1 MAVSTQAAYGMYPH
15 DVALQQV
22 VKTLNQSGFGKED
35 ICMMVS
41 PRHPIATTVREA
53 NILNGEPEAS
63 AAAAGL
69 IGWLMKFGAVMIP
82 TVGLFIRSQAFLQAL
97 VMSKD
102 SSAAYGNSKAL
113 VGLGFSEGDALRF
126 ERQLR
131 QAGVLVYVACPED
144 SKTTWAVELLRQ
156 TGARETAAL
165 EKTLEKE
172 VALEAAA

>member
-1 MAVSTQAAYGMYPH
+1 MTVSTQAAYGMYAQ

-22 VKTLNQSGFGKED
+22 VQTLNQSGFDKED

-53 NILNGEPEAS
+53 NILNAEPETS
-63 AAAAGL
+63 AADAGL

-82 TVGLFIRSQAFLQAL
+82 TVALFIRSQAFLQAL
-97 VMSKD
+97 VVRED
-102 SSAAYGNSKAL
+102 SPNAYGNSKAL

-131 QAGVLVYVACPED
+131 EAGVLVYVACPEN
-144 SKTTWAVELLRQ
+144 SKTTWAVELLRRS
-156 TGARETAAL
+156 GARETA
-165 EKTLEKE
+165 TLGEKE

>member
-22 VKTLNQSGFGKED
+22 VETL
-35 ICMMVS
+35 MVS
-41 PRHPIATTVREA
+41 PRHPIAATVREA
-53 NILNGEPEAS
+53 NILNVEPETS

-82 TVGLFIRSQAFLQAL
+82 TVGFFIRSQAFLQAL

-131 QAGVLVYVACPED
+131 EAGVLVYVACPED

-156 TGARETAAL
+156 TGARETA
-165 EKTLEKE
+165 TLGEKE
-172 VALEAAA
+172 VALEAVA

>member
-1 MAVSTQAAYGMYPH
+1 MAVNTQAAYGMYAQ
-15 DVALQQV
+15 DAALQQV
-22 VKTLNQSGFGKED
+22 VQTLNQSGFDKED

-53 NILNGEPEAS
+53 NILNAEPGTS

-97 VMSKD
+97 VVRKD
-102 SSAAYGNSKAL
+102 SPNAYGNSKAL

-131 QAGVLVYVACPED
+131 EAGVLVYVACPEN
-144 SKTTWAVELLRQ
+144 SKTASAVELLRR
-156 TGARETAAL
+156 TGARETA
-165 EKTLEKE
+165 TLGNKE
-172 VALEAAA
+172 VAREAAA

>member
-1 MAVSTQAAYGMYPH
+1 MYAH

-22 VKTLNQSGFGKED
+22 VQTLNRSGFEKEN
-35 ICMMVS
+35 ICIMVS
-41 PRHPIATTVREA
+41 PRHPIAAMVREA
-53 NILNGEPEAS
+53 NILNSEPEAS

-97 VMSKD
+97 VIGKD
-102 SSAAYGNSKAL
+102 SPSVYGNSKAL

-131 QAGVLVYVACPED
+131 EAGVLLYVACREN
-144 SKTTWAVELLRQ
+144 SKTTWAAELLRR
-156 TGARETAAL
+156 TGARETA
-165 EKTLEKE
+165 TLEKE
-172 VALEAAA
+172 VALEAVA

>member
-1 MAVSTQAAYGMYPH
+1 MAVSTQAAYGMYAH

-22 VKTLNQSGFGKED
+22 VQTLNQSGLEKED

-41 PRHPIATTVREA
+41 PRHPIAAIVREE
-53 NILNGEPEAS
+53 NILNAS

-97 VMSKD
+97 VVRED
-102 SSAAYGNSKAL
+102 SPNAYGNSKAL

-131 QAGVLVYVACPED
+131 EAGVLVYVACPEN
-144 SKTTWAVELLRQ
+144 SKPTWAVELLRRS
-156 TGARETAAL
+156 GACETA
-165 EKTLEKE
+165 TLGEKE

>member
-1 MAVSTQAAYGMYPH
+1 MAVSTQAAYGMYAH

-22 VKTLNQSGFGKED
+22 VQTLNQSGLEKED

-41 PRHPIATTVREA
+41 PRHPIAAIVREA
-53 NILNGEPEAS
+53 NILNAS

-97 VMSKD
+97 VVRED
-102 SSAAYGNSKAL
+102 SPNAYGNSKAL

-131 QAGVLVYVACPED
+131 EAGVLVYVACPEN
-144 SKTTWAVELLRQ
+144 SKTASAVELLRR
-156 TGARETAAL
+156 TGARETA
-165 EKTLEKE
+165 TLGNKE
-172 VALEAAA
+172 VAREAAA

>member
-1 MAVSTQAAYGMYPH
+1 MAVSTQAAYGVYAQ

-22 VKTLNQSGFGKED
+22 VQTLNQFGFDKED

-53 NILNGEPEAS
+53 NILNAEPETS

-97 VMSKD
+97 VVKKD
-102 SSAAYGNSKAL
+102 SSSAYGNSKAL

-126 ERQLR
+126 EQQLR
-131 QAGVLVYVACPED
+131 EAGVLVYVACPEN
-144 SKTTWAVELLRQ
+144 SKTTWAAELLRR
-156 TGARETAAL
+156 TGARETAML
-165 EKTLEKE
+165 GEKE

>member
-1 MAVSTQAAYGMYPH
+1 MAVSTQAAYGMYGH

-22 VKTLNQSGFGKED
+22 VQTLNQSGLEKED

-41 PRHPIATTVREA
+41 ARHPIAAIVREA
-53 NILNGEPEAS
+53 NILNAEPEAS

-97 VMSKD
+97 VMRED
-102 SSAAYGNSKAL
+102 SPNAYGNSKAL

-131 QAGVLVYVACPED
+131 EAGVLVYVACPEN
-144 SKTTWAVELLRQ
+144 SKPTWAVELLRRS
-156 TGARETAAL
+156 GACETA
-165 EKTLEKE
+165 TLGEKE

>member
-1 MAVSTQAAYGMYPH
+1 MYAQ
-15 DVALQQV
+15 DIALQQV
-22 VKTLNQSGFGKED
+22 VQTLNQSGFGKED

-53 NILNGEPEAS
+53 NILNAEPETS

-97 VMSKD
+97 VVRKD
-102 SSAAYGNSKAL
+102 SPSVYGNSKAL

-131 QAGVLVYVACPED
+131 EAGVLVYVACPEN
-144 SKTTWAVELLRQ
+144 SKTTSAVELLRR
-156 TGARETAAL
+156 TGASETA
-165 EKTLEKE
+165 TLGNKE
-172 VALEAAA
+172 VALEAVA

>member
-1 MAVSTQAAYGMYPH
+1 MALSTQAAYGMYPQ

-22 VKTLNQSGFGKED
+22 VQTLNQSGFGKED

-53 NILNGEPEAS
+53 NILNAEPDTS

-97 VMSKD
+97 VVRKD
-102 SSAAYGNSKAL
+102 SPGLRGNSRAL

-131 QAGVLVYVACPED
+131 EMGVLVYVTCSEGER
-144 SKTTWAVELLRQ
+144 TTRAIELLRR
-156 TGARETAAL
+156 TGARETA
-165 EKTLEKE
+165 TLGKE
-172 VALEAAA
+172 VALEAVA

>member
-1 MAVSTQAAYGMYPH
+1 VSTQAAYGMYSH

-22 VKTLNQSGFGKED
+22 VQTLNQSGFGKED

-41 PRHPIATTVREA
+41 PRHPIAAIVREA
-53 NILNGEPEAS
+53 NILNAEAEAS
-63 AAAAGL
+63 VAAAGL

-82 TVGLFIRSQAFLQAL
+82 TVGLFVRSQAFLQAL
-97 VMSKD
+97 VMRKD
-102 SSAAYGNSKAL
+102 SAAVYGNSKAL

-131 QAGVLVYVACPED
+131 EAGVLVYVACSENT
-144 SKTTWAVELLRQ
+144 KTTWAVELLRR
-156 TGARETAAL
+156 TGAHETAAL

>member
-1 MAVSTQAAYGMYPH
+1 MTVSTQAAYGMYAQ

-22 VKTLNQSGFGKED
+22 VQTLNQSGFDKED

-53 NILNGEPEAS
+53 NILNAEPETS
-63 AAAAGL
+63 AAAARL

-82 TVGLFIRSQAFLQAL
+82 TVGLYIRSQAFLHAL
-97 VMSKD
+97 GVRTD
-102 SSAAYGNSKAL
+102 SPALRGNSRAL

-131 QAGVLVYVACPED
+131 EMGVLVYVACSE
-144 SKTTWAVELLRQ
+144 SERTTRAVELLRR
-156 TGARETAAL
+156 TGARESS
-165 EKTLEKE
+165 TLEKE
-172 VALEAAA
+172 VALEAVA

>member
-1 MAVSTQAAYGMYPH
+1 SAIAEFWRCSHGSEYASRLRNVPPRRSPSTSRADVEPVRIWQGRHLYDGFAQASH
-15 DVALQQV
+15 
-22 VKTLNQSGFGKED
+22 
-35 ICMMVS
+35 
-41 PRHPIATTVREA
+41 RHTVREA
-53 NILNGEPEAS
+53 NILNAEPETS

-131 QAGVLVYVACPED
+131 EAGVLVSVAWPVD
-144 SKTTWAVELLRQ
+144 D
-156 TGARETAAL
+156 
-165 EKTLEKE
+165 
-172 VALEAAA
+172 